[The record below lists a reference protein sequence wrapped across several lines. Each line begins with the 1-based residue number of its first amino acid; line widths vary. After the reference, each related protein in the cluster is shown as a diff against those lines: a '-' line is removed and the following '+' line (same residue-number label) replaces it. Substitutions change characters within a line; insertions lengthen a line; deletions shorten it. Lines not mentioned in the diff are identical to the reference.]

1 MMMETNSSQSDSH
14 ASRPESGETS
24 AAIKERTERLRKKV
38 GDLSK
43 TFDHIEKTLAE
54 AAGDSKDSSD

>member
-1 MMMETNSSQSDSH
+1 MMETNLSQSDSH
-14 ASRPESGETS
+14 ESGET
-24 AAIKERTERLRKKV
+24 AATVRERTERLQKKV

-54 AAGDSKDSSD
+54 AADDSKHSSD